1 VFEEYR
7 LGSAGRVW
15 DVKLVLKG
23 MLRTEVFGCLM
34 GIRWEVF
41 VVGLP
46 CRNPRVK
53 RNSRY
58 YIKFL
63 VLKNVYGIGR
73 NIKEGRE
80 IMGFG
85 GVSNPPY
92 PSKEGTGGKRLL

>member
-1 VFEEYR
+1 
-7 LGSAGRVW
+7 
-15 DVKLVLKG
+15 
-23 MLRTEVFGCLM
+23 
-34 GIRWEVF
+34 
-41 VVGLP
+41 
-46 CRNPRVK
+46 
-53 RNSRY
+53 
-58 YIKFL
+58 